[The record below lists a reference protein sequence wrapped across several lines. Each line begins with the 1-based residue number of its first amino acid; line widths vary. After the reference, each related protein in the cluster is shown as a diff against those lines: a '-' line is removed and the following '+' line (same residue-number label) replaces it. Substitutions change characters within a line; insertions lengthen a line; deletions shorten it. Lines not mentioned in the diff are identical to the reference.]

1 MNPAEKSKRL
11 FFIGCVPARL
21 LLAYIAYAVLKNSDK
36 SDNKTL
42 LHAFVAVTFVI
53 GVGFWT
59 IYLNGWR
66 KTGGETFGQQIWWNS
81 LRSVHGSIYL
91 LFSLAALL
99 GYKDAWVLLFAD
111 VCLGV
116 IAELHHNNSI
126 E

>member
-11 FFIGCVPARL
+11 FFLGCVPARL
-21 LLAYIAYAVLKNSDK
+21 LLAYIAYALLKNSDK

-42 LHAFVAVTFVI
+42 HAFVAVKFVI

-66 KTGGETFGQQIWWNS
+66 KTGTETFGQQIWWNS
-81 LRSVHGSIYL
+81 LRPVHGSIYL

-116 IAELHHNNSI
+116 IAELHSGA
-126 E
+126 

>member
-11 FFIGCVPARL
+11 FFLGCVPARL
-21 LLAYIAYAVLKNSDK
+21 LLAYIAYALLKNSDK
-36 SDNKTL
+36 SDNKT

-66 KTGGETFGQQIWWNS
+66 KTGTETFGQQIWWNS
-81 LRSVHGSIYL
+81 LRPVHGSIYL

-116 IAELHHNNSI
+116 IAELHRGA
-126 E
+126 

>member
-11 FFIGCVPARL
+11 FFLGCIPARL
-21 LLAYIAYAVLKNSDK
+21 LLAYIAYALLKN

>member
-1 MNPAEKSKRL
+1 MNPVKKSKLL
-11 FFIGCVPARL
+11 FFLGCIPARL
-21 LLAYIAYAVLKNSDK
+21 LLAYIAYALLKNSDK

-42 LHAFVAVTFVI
+42 LYMLVAVTVVI
-53 GVGFWT
+53 GVGFWA

-81 LRSVHGSIYL
+81 LRPVHGSIYL

-99 GYKDAWVLLFAD
+99 GYRNAWVLLFAD

-116 IAELHHNNSI
+116 IAELHHTQ
-126 E
+126 

>member
-11 FFIGCVPARL
+11 FFLGCAPARL
-21 LLAYIAYAVLKNSDK
+21 LLAYIAYALLKNSD
-36 SDNKTL
+36 KTL

-66 KTGGETFGQQIWWNS
+66 KTGTETFGQQIWWNS
-81 LRSVHGSIYL
+81 LRPVHGSIYL

-116 IAELHHNNSI
+116 IAELHHGAWC
-126 E
+126 

>member
-11 FFIGCVPARL
+11 FLLGCIPARL
-21 LLAYIAYAVLKNSDK
+21 LLAYIAYALLKNT
-36 SDNKTL
+36 DNKTL
-42 LHAFVAVTFVI
+42 LYMFVAITLAI
-53 GVGFWT
+53 GIGFWT

-81 LRSVHGSIYL
+81 LRPVHGSIYL

-116 IAELHHNNSI
+116 VAELSHNQ
-126 E
+126 

>member
-1 MNPAEKSKRL
+1 MNPAQKSKRL
-11 FFIGCVPARL
+11 FLLGCIPMRL
-21 LLAYIAYAVLKNSDK
+21 LLAYIAYALLKNSDK

-42 LHAFVAVTFVI
+42 LHAFVAVTVVI
-53 GVGFWT
+53 GVGFWA

-66 KTGGETFGQQIWWNS
+66 KTGTETFGQQIWWNS
-81 LRSVHGSIYL
+81 LRPVHGSIYL

-116 IAELHHNNSI
+116 IAELHRGA
-126 E
+126 

>member
-11 FFIGCVPARL
+11 FFLGCIPTRL
-21 LLAYIAYAVLKNSDK
+21 LLAYIAYALLKNSDK

-42 LHAFVAVTFVI
+42 LYMLVAVTFVI
-53 GVGFWT
+53 GVGFWV
-59 IYLNGWR
+59 IYLKGWR
-66 KTGGETFGQQIWWNS
+66 KTGTETFGQQIWWNA
-81 LRSVHGSIYL
+81 LRPVHGSLYV

-116 IAELHHNNSI
+116 IAELGHDKSI

>member
-11 FFIGCVPARL
+11 FFLGCVPARL
-21 LLAYIAYAVLKNSDK
+21 LLAYIAYALLKN

-42 LHAFVAVTFVI
+42 LHAFVAVTVVI
-53 GVGFWT
+53 GVGFWA

-66 KTGGETFGQQIWWNS
+66 KTGTETFGQQIWWNS
-81 LRSVHGSIYL
+81 LRPVHGSIYL

-116 IAELHHNNSI
+116 IAELGHNKNNGS
-126 E
+126 